1 MSKVSPCPWSADV
14 SWLTRRGLCWQR
26 LQSASVLAERRS
38 SRFFFFFLT
47 EKQTQLF
54 KYSIFYAFSSLLPTT
69 PVCSLFVA
77 EEAGLGWLQHRLLAK
92 TLTFS

>member
-14 SWLTRRGLCWQR
+14 SWLARRGLCWQR

-38 SRFFFFFLT
+38 SRFFFLT

-54 KYSIFYAFSSLLPTT
+54 KYSIFYAFSSLLPIA
-69 PVCSLFVA
+69 PVSSLFVA
-77 EEAGLGWLQHRLLAK
+77 EEAGLVTTPMAAA
-92 TLTFS
+92 